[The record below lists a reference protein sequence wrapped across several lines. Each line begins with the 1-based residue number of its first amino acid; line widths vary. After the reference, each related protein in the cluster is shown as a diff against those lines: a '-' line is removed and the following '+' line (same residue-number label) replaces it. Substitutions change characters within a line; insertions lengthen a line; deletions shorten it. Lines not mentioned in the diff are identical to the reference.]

1 MLLLNAFS
9 NPTIFA
15 ALIVALLIGITVHE
29 YAHAWTANRLGDDT
43 ARLMGRVTL
52 NPLKHLDPLG
62 VVFLL
67 IIGFGWGKPVPF
79 NPGKLRDQNGSIK
92 VALSGVVANLIVA
105 LILGLFI
112 RIATAY
118 GIALDSS
125 PLLSFISVIIFVNL
139 GLIAF
144 NIIPIPPLDGSKV
157 IENYLSYESIIR
169 FEQLGPILLFGIIIA
184 QTVLNIPILFT
195 ILEPIIRFLSFV
207 TTGMPNLFGLS

>member
-9 NPTIFA
+9 NPTVFI

-29 YAHAWTANRLGDDT
+29 FAHAWMANYLGDDT
-43 ARLMGRVTL
+43 ARIMGRLSL

-79 NPGKLRDQNGSIK
+79 NPGKLKDPNGSIK
-92 VALSGVVANLIVA
+92 VALAGVTANLLVA
-105 LILGLFI
+105 LILGIIL
-112 RIATAY
+112 RVATAY
-118 GIALDSS
+118 GIAIDSN
-125 PLLSFISVIIFVNL
+125 PFLTFISIIVFINL

-157 IENYLSYESIIR
+157 IESYMSYESILR
-169 FEQLGPILLFGIIIA
+169 YEQLGPILLFGLIIA
-184 QTVLNIPILFT
+184 QTVLNVPILFT
-195 ILEPIIRFLSFV
+195 VLEPIIRVLSFV
-207 TTGMPNLFGLS
+207 TTGMPNIFGF